1 MIPVLI
7 AVGCLSALVL
17 GAILRRNY
25 QFRTRGYLVSR
36 HGRDQVEYRERS
48 RDGVRSLVIGGDL
61 LKTGRLIYIPTREQW
76 DETMPSWARGRRDEI
91 VDRVKATLT
100 EGYEFQESP
109 VA

>member
-1 MIPVLI
+1 
-7 AVGCLSALVL
+7 
-17 GAILRRNY
+17 
-25 QFRTRGYLVSR
+25 
-36 HGRDQVEYRERS
+36 
-48 RDGVRSLVIGGDL
+48 L
-61 LKTGRLIYIPTREQW
+61 LYTTDANYIPTREQW